1 MHYIVKIIMT
11 LLISAVMQ
19 SSAINLVSVT
29 PAEATEDFLDSL
41 KTQESKTMNKYMDNT
56 YVNFLVNA
64 EGDDEVIER
73 MNEALFKNFQYDI
86 QEVKKKNDVAVAK
99 VLVKSNDF
107 SNVLNEYSRISYDYV
122 MDNLYEDSIAD
133 KAALE
138 EQCLEIYVSE
148 IEKAAESENVV
159 ESIAFIP
166 MIDDGY
172 YGWNII
178 MSDQLMKSVLGN
190 LAMPTE
196 QP

>member
-86 QEVKKKNDVAVAK
+86 QEVKK
-99 VLVKSNDF
+99 
-107 SNVLNEYSRISYDYV
+107 
-122 MDNLYEDSIAD
+122 
-133 KAALE
+133 
-138 EQCLEIYVSE
+138 
-148 IEKAAESENVV
+148 EK
-159 ESIAFIP
+159 
-166 MIDDGY
+166 
-172 YGWNII
+172 
-178 MSDQLMKSVLGN
+178 
-190 LAMPTE
+190 
-196 QP
+196 